1 MNKGVEGEKAVRKAY
16 VSVPVRYAAQQYQ
29 FINLTPLAMG
39 RRFSLD

>member
-1 MNKGVEGEKAVRKAY
+1 MNKGVKGEKAVRKAY
-16 VSVPVRYAAQQYQ
+16 FSVSVRYAAQQYQ